1 MKNLINDESGIA
13 WGLVVVFIL
22 MVGGAAL
29 YLFMSPSMN
38 GLIDGFNLP
47 YVQSTATART
57 GDAAA
62 FGVNVWLFLP
72 IITIFGLFAWL
83 ISRAHERGEE

>member
-38 GLIDGFNLP
+38 GIISGFNLP
-47 YVQSTATART
+47 HIQSTATTRT

-62 FGVNVWLFLP
+62 FGVNVWLFIP
-72 IITIFGLFAWL
+72 VVTIFGLFGWL